1 MSFSEK
7 SDKKTL
13 YDILREYQKEAVEIF
28 LQKKKGIIVLP
39 TGTGKT
45 FVAISAL
52 QELKR
57 QELKRQN
64 LVDTYI
70 VTVPT
75 ISLALQWE
83 RVLREQG
90 MPARAYVSTERKVS
104 KTAAN
109 ILPYPTFIKLAKS
122 KQKTLIP
129 TRTLL
134 IIDEAHHAHKGT
146 KLYDAVLNFEPDYIL
161 GLTATVS
168 KNEMYPIPIIFQKT
182 YAELRKYIPNV
193 NLFEIPVQ
201 PSVDF
206 MFVYRALTNAINN
219 AVKKLKNPKLSEKE
233 IRHFYEIYT
242 RSVGRRHT
250 LVATN
255 EDIIN
260 KTILTAGLLPGK
272 TLVFTLRIE
281 VIKMLT
287 KGIEK
292 HGKKVIPVLSSTDLR
307 KLNNTN
313 WDVIIAAR
321 RLGEGVDLPEVDNI
335 ILSSYPSQLRT
346 LIQEI
351 GRGMRGGSEKT
362 LSVFTLVI
370 EDTYM
375 VNGFSKLAEF
385 LGVKIPMKLDI

>member
-1 MSFSEK
+1 MSSSEK

-52 QELKR
+52 

-122 KQKTLIP
+122 KQTTLIP
-129 TRTLL
+129 TRTFL

-146 KLYDAVLNFEPDYIL
+146 KLYDAVLNFKSDYIM
-161 GLTATVS
+161 GLTATIS
-168 KNEMYPIPIIFQKT
+168 KNETYPIPVIFQKT
-182 YAELRKYIPNV
+182 YSELRKYIPNV
-193 NLFEIPVQ
+193 NLFEIPIQ
-201 PSVDF
+201 PSADF
-206 MFVYRALTNAINN
+206 MFVYRALTNLIKN
-219 AVKKLKNPKLSEKE
+219 AVKKLNNPKLSEKE
-233 IRHFYEIYT
+233 IRHYYDIYA

-250 LVATN
+250 LIATN

-260 KTILTAGLLPGK
+260 KTITIASLLPGK

-281 VIKMLT
+281 VIKMLA

-292 HGKKVIPVLSSTDLR
+292 HGKKVIPILSSTDLR
-307 KLNNTN
+307 KLYNTN

-335 ILSSYPSQLRT
+335 ILSSYPAQLRT
-346 LIQEI
+346 IIQEI

-362 LSVFTLVI
+362 LSIFVLVI

-375 VNGFSKLAEF
+375 ANAFSKLAEF
-385 LGVKIPMKLDI
+385 LGVNIPTKLEV